1 MSVKGLAR
9 REAILDA
16 AVGLLL
22 ERDGRGLT
30 MDSVAR
36 RAGISK
42 GGLTHHFPSKETLIE
57 GTYARMI
64 RVFEAKV
71 AELSN
76 GAACGTR
83 AEIEAYITASLGTP
97 FRGLAAELGAG
108 VVAALGSDPARND
121 RLVDPLRWLYRDVL
135 EANRARRQGS
145 RFARAAILFMAVEA
159 VLFFD
164 IFQLCEFTEPEME
177 LIKAELIHLAGGLG
191 PDDAGAQA

>member
-22 ERDGRGLT
+22 DRDVRGLT

-42 GGLTHHFPSKETLIE
+42 GGLTHHFPSNEKLIE
-57 GTYARMI
+57 GTCARMI
-64 RVFEAKV
+64 QVFEAKV
-71 AELSN
+71 AELSD

-83 AEIEAYITASLGTP
+83 AELEAYIAASLDSP

-108 VVAALGSDPARND
+108 VAAALGRDPVKND
-121 RLVDPLRWLYRDVL
+121 RLVDPLRRLYQGIL
-135 EANRARRQGS
+135 EANRRRRRGA

-164 IFQLCEFTEPEME
+164 IFRLCEFTEPEME
-177 LIKAELIHLAGGLG
+177 LIKAELIRLAGGLG
-191 PDDAGAQA
+191 PEAAGARA